1 MSCQRNQP
9 PTTRQLDQNEATN
22 PASGESKGV
31 DVSVINWLAR
41 SGAEASFNFEDAS
54 DSSVDEVS
62 TSNSVF
68 YTP

>member
-9 PTTRQLDQNEATN
+9 PTTRQSDQNEATN

-31 DVSVINWLAR
+31 DVSVTNWLTR